1 VQPIIVNSQSH
12 DGLSNVSIIAG
23 NANPELS
30 QTIARNMGLP
40 LAKAQVGKFSDGEIN
55 VEILDNIR
63 GRDVFIIQSTCPPVN
78 DNLMEMLI
86 IADACRRA
94 SAASI
99 TAVIP
104 YFGYARQDR
113 RPRAARVPITAQ
125 LVASMIGI
133 SGIDRVLTIDLH
145 ADQIQGF
152 FPIPVDNV
160 YASPVLLGDAWKQD
174 RENMVVVS
182 PDVGGVVRARA
193 LAKRLDDAELAIIDK
208 RRPRANE
215 LKIMNI
221 IGDVKGKACIMIDDM
236 VDTAGTLTQA
246 ADFVKNEGAK
256 SVSAYITHPVLSG
269 PALER
274 INNSQL
280 DELVVTDTIPLT
292 AEGLQ
297 SPKIRQLSVAELLGE
312 TMRRIALN
320 ESVSSLYV
328 D

>member
-1 VQPIIVNSQSH
+1 MNRQTEE
-12 DGLSNVSIIAG
+12 GLGNISVLSG
-23 NANPELS
+23 NANPELAER
-30 QTIARNMGLP
+30 IARTLGIP
-40 LAKAQVGKFSDGEIN
+40 LGKAQVGRFSDGEIN
-55 VEILDNIR
+55 VEILENIR
-63 GRDVFIIQSTCPPVN
+63 GRDVFVVQSTCPPVN

-125 LVASMIGI
+125 LAASMVAT
-133 SGIDRVLTIDLH
+133 SGINRVLTLDLH

-160 YASPVLLGDAWKQD
+160 YASPVLLGDAWTQN
-174 RENMVVVS
+174 REDMVVVS

-193 LAKRLDDAELAIIDK
+193 LAKRLDDADLAIIDK
-208 RRPRANE
+208 RRPKANE

-221 IGDVKGKACIMIDDM
+221 IGDVQGKNCIMIDDM
-236 VDTAGTLTQA
+236 VDTAGTLCQA

-256 SVSAYITHPVLSG
+256 RVVAYITHPVLSG
-269 PALER
+269 PAIER
-274 INNSQL
+274 INSSQL
-280 DELVVTDTIPLT
+280 DELIVTDTIPLNEE
-292 AEGLQ
+292 AQ
-297 SPKIRQLSVAELLGE
+297 ASPKIRQLGVAELLGE
-312 TMRRIALN
+312 TMRRIAMN